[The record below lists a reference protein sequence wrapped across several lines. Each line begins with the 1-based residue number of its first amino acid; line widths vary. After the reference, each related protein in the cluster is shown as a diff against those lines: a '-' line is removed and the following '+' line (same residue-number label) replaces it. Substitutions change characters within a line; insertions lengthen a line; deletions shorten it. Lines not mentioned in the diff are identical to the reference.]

1 MLVKRLQEMK
11 LQDFLKQELELLF
24 IFGRFKIHM
33 WVNLVIGVINSR
45 FVSKV
50 VSGSDCQTKDCQF
63 NCTHEK

>member
-24 IFGRFKIHM
+24 IFGRFKINM

-45 FVSKV
+45 SVSKV
-50 VSGSDCQTKDCQF
+50 VSSSDCQTKDCQF
-63 NCTHEK
+63 NRTQEK